1 MFKFAQIR
9 RISYITKSIENQVC
23 TLKLNSKP
31 VNALDTPLLKQLHS
45 ELLELHNDKNI
56 KGLIFGSS
64 LPKVLSA
71 GLDLKTLVDHPDY
84 FLPDEFRKNNNPNYL
99 ADYRKHI
106 HQYMGLFQ
114 ECVKLLVTVP
124 MPSVAVVQGAA
135 PAGGTVLALSCDRRV
150 GSQKG
155 FSMGLTEVFVGMAPP
170 MWVHELARN
179 AIGRRN
185 AAVAIQ
191 RGLMYNQDE
200 SLALGYVDRLVKED
214 ELWTAA
220 LEEIEMYRKLPW
232 IARLDAKM
240 KSVENVV
247 GEINEP
253 GLGAVVDSISGD
265 EFQGVVKNL
274 LRSLANK
281 KK

>member
-71 GLDLKTLVDHPDY
+71 GLDLKTLVDHP
-84 FLPDEFRKNNNPNYL
+84 
-99 ADYRKHI
+99 
-106 HQYMGLFQ
+106 
-114 ECVKLLVTVP
+114 
-124 MPSVAVVQGAA
+124 
-135 PAGGTVLALSCDRRV
+135 
-150 GSQKG
+150 
-155 FSMGLTEVFVGMAPP
+155 GLTEVFVGMAPP